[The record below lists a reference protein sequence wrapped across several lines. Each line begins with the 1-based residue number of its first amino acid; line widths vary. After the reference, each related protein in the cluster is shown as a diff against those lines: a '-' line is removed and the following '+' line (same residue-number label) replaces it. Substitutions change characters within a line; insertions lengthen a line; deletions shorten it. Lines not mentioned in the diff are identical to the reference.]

1 MLFSLRKNAEF
12 QKPEVWQDT
21 AGSSGTSG
29 TTAGKDLPGHRTGGK
44 NQTLAER
51 NQRFLSA
58 QIRPHQA
65 RRTNIQRRKR
75 GEIITRVYWTLYK
88 LSKMG
93 SGVVPKC
100 PKCNKEKGD
109 DTHMFM
115 SCPAIQSF
123 WLDGN
128 RQSWMSPRILEE
140 KRKGKRA
147 VWRQGIPTT
156 GRLGQKQETYSPIT
170 TWMKNQ
176 QQPNKMYQL
185 ELCIE
190 MWSDD

>member
-75 GEIITRVYWTLYK
+75 GEIITRVIGKVGCPPESWK
-88 LSKMG
+88 KRERASERFGVKG
-93 SGVVPKC
+93 S
-100 PKCNKEKGD
+100 
-109 DTHMFM
+109 
-115 SCPAIQSF
+115 
-123 WLDGN
+123 
-128 RQSWMSPRILEE
+128 R
-140 KRKGKRA
+140 
-147 VWRQGIPTT
+147 RQGVLARNRRHIV
-156 GRLGQKQETYSPIT
+156 RSQLG
-170 TWMKNQ
+170 
-176 QQPNKMYQL
+176 
-185 ELCIE
+185 
-190 MWSDD
+190 